1 MNLRVRRE
9 AKLDILE
16 GMIEYENERE
26 GLGWEFEEEID
37 RVFAR
42 VTEAPLQFPL
52 CTGVVRMALP
62 HRFPYG
68 VFFFVEGEDSVVVA
82 VHHLHREPHSWS
94 HRL

>member
-37 RVFAR
+37 RVFASPR
-42 VTEAPLQFPL
+42 T
-52 CTGVVRMALP
+52 T
-62 HRFPYG
+62 
-68 VFFFVEGEDSVVVA
+68 FVEPPPLSVVSIQLA
-82 VHHLHREPHSWS
+82 VELPNRHCT
-94 HRL
+94 